1 MEFIFE
7 EQEDQAD
14 DKRWEAINE
23 LSEGNFNEA
32 IKLLNEA
39 IKLKSASMY
48 AKRWVV
54 IYCLIYWGNC
64 SLFIHPSIQPSIH

>member
-23 LSEGNFNEA
+23 LNEGNFNEA

-39 IKLKSASMY
+39 FKLKSPSMY
-48 AKRWVV
+48 AKR
-54 IYCLIYWGNC
+54 
-64 SLFIHPSIQPSIH
+64 

>member
-23 LSEGNFNEA
+23 LNEGNFNEV

-39 IKLKSASMY
+39 IKLKSASKY

-54 IYCLIYWGNC
+54 IYCLIY
-64 SLFIHPSIQPSIH
+64 